1 MGPQEY
7 TLIKMRV
14 LELRGPLAAL
24 EGESCLSQVLWRC
37 MSGASSRGCAA
48 RWLRW
53 RVSHALVRFCG
64 WA

>member
-24 EGESCLSQVLWRC
+24 EGGCSLLLCDAFVCRLCAPALCAGV
-37 MSGASSRGCAA
+37 SGPGWGKKSRKKIGKD
-48 RWLRW
+48 
-53 RVSHALVRFCG
+53 
-64 WA
+64 